1 MSELENNIVTW
12 LTGKP
17 TLADVSVSQLENI
30 VSQYPYF
37 TIAQLLLTAKLK
49 EQNHPGYNRQLQK
62 TALNFQDPK
71 WLFFQLNQL
80 TELKKA
86 DTDLSNLAKEELFI
100 NNSTDT
106 IETSPNLEI
115 MESFVS
121 NVLVD
126 EEKPVITEENIPQK
140 DIHAEKEK
148 VKAFLKSVID
158 NPNTQLE
165 EKNFENTW
173 TAKEENIAPI
183 ETFEPI
189 PTPTENEQT
198 ETFTE
203 SVDEYIAEND
213 QPNIKIIENGNFIS
227 DTIEDSA
234 AEEILNGEEDSISDN
249 TAINGENNFTENM
262 DEYIGEKDQPNIVD
276 LSENIEEQR
285 SVSPEFPDE
294 SVAPIEP
301 IVENIA
307 ADTTVSESTTEA
319 ESNEAIVESNT
330 EHEHSTSEVNETI
343 EEEAITPEVE
353 EENLIGEKMSAKLAN
368 IASSFK
374 SEAVPKQLLLSEEA
388 TPAHVKDYFASIGV
402 KVNNNIQSDFG
413 QKVKKFTEWL
423 KVMKKIGA
431 DGQLIQTSEKEE
443 LKVAQDAAKSNQ
455 NSDIVT
461 EAMVDV
467 LTKQGKKNEA
477 IEILNRLSLLKPE
490 KSAYFASQ
498 INDLNEN
505 K

>member
-17 TLADVSVSQLENI
+17 TLADVPVSQLENI

-49 EQNHPGYNRQLQK
+49 EENHPGYERQLQK

-80 TELKKA
+80 TDFKKA
-86 DTDLSNLAKEELFI
+86 DTNLSNLPKEDFSINDSSDSIEPSANLTIVESFI
-100 NNSTDT
+100 NT
-106 IETSPNLEI
+106 ETVE
-115 MESFVS
+115 
-121 NVLVD
+121 D
-126 EEKPVITEENIPQK
+126 ETPISTEENIAEK
-140 DIHAEKEK
+140 DIQAEKEK

-158 NPNTQLE
+158 NPNVQLE
-165 EKNFENTW
+165 EKTSENIW
-173 TAKEENIAPI
+173 IEKEENIAPV
-183 ETFEPI
+183 EAFDPI
-189 PTPTENEQT
+189 SSEKENEET

-203 SVDEYIAEND
+203 NVDEYIVEND
-213 QPNIKIIENGNFIS
+213 QPSIE
-227 DTIEDSA
+227 IEEYENVEQSA
-234 AEEILNGEEDSISDN
+234 PEEILNDEEDAISDN
-249 TAINGENNFTENM
+249 ATINEENNFTENI
-262 DEYIGEKDQPNIVD
+262 DEYIGENDQPKIEEE
-276 LSENIEEQR
+276 LSESIEEQPYL
-285 SVSPEFPDE
+285 SSEITDE

-307 ADTTVSESTTEA
+307 ADTDVSENTTKS
-319 ESNEAIVESNT
+319 ESNEAIVENNT
-330 EHEHSTSEVNETI
+330 SENETLTSEVNETI
-343 EEEAITPEVE
+343 EEEAVPEVE
-353 EENLIGEKMSAKLAN
+353 EENLIGEKMSAKLAD

-374 SEAVPKQLLLSEEA
+374 SEAIPQQPLLSEET

-402 KVNNNIQSDFG
+402 KVNNTIQTDFG
-413 QKVKKFTEWL
+413 HKVKKFTEWL
-423 KVMKKIGA
+423 KVMKKIGP

-443 LKVAQDAAKSNQ
+443 QIVAQDAAKSNQ